1 MLIRSV
7 HIYNYLSLLTV
18 LMYTILEYFELVL
31 GISYTE
37 TNIKGTLAS
46 KGHSEAACLYI
57 TNPYF
62 EVF

>member
-46 KGHSEAACLYI
+46 KSS
-57 TNPYF
+57 
-62 EVF
+62 